1 MIELKMAQFDSVR
14 KGKEG
19 ETEERGGGET
29 EKRGGGKLS
38 WLKPSMKYE

>member
-19 ETEERGGGET
+19 EKVRRDGERGGGGG
-29 EKRGGGKLS
+29 RGRKVELAQT
-38 WLKPSMKYE
+38 KHEI